1 MKNNGS
7 WDDYKRLG
15 RYNSKNH
22 HSFIANLYL
31 CYGDLIETIR
41 FDYDWVWISFS
52 SYNRNK

>member
-41 FDYDWVWISFS
+41 FDYD
-52 SYNRNK
+52 